1 MIPANRPAYV
11 ARYRHHNKATDSIH
25 HSTKPVVAWDDDRAA
40 LVVDEKTGRLVDA
53 DSYSNFA
60 GLMEEQG
67 PRVVATVP
75 GGGWVAEYRDDAGTV
90 FTFTVVAWSVKDD
103 GDLEPVVVDRDG
115 FASNPTA
122 DDGFVRLYH
131 PSEEP
136 STPEQSA

>member
-1 MIPANRPAYV
+1 MIAANRPTYV
-11 ARYRHHNKATDSIH
+11 ARYRHYTEATDTTY
-25 HSTKPVVAWDDDRAA
+25 HSTKPVVAWDDDRTA

-60 GLMEEQG
+60 GLMEDQS
-67 PRVVATVP
+67 PRVVATLP
-75 GGGWVAEYRDDAGTV
+75 GGGWIAEYRDDDGTT

-103 GDLEPVVVDRDG
+103 GALEPAVVDRDG
-115 FASNPTA
+115 FTSNPTE

-136 STPEQSA
+136 PTPEPLA

>member
-11 ARYRHHNKATDSIH
+11 ARYRHHNKATDTTH
-25 HSTKPVVAWDDDRAA
+25 HSTKPVVAWDDDKTA

-60 GLMEEQG
+60 GLMEDSAPQ
-67 PRVVATVP
+67 VVATFP
-75 GGGWVAEYRDDAGTV
+75 GDGWLAEYRDEDGTT
-90 FTFTVVAWSVKDD
+90 FTFRVVAWNAKDD
-103 GDLEPVVVDRDG
+103 GDLEPVVVDKDG
-115 FASNPTA
+115 FASNPTS

-136 STPEQSA
+136 SAPQQPA